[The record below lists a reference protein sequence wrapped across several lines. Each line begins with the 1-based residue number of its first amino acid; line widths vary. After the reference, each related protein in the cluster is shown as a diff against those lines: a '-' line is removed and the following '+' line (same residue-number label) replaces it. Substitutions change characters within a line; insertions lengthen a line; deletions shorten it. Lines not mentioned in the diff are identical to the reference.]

1 MKKSFFFLTIVATL
15 VLAFAQDYNVFA
27 KPVTP
32 RGLSYCVLGDK
43 VVVACAWSYSAC
55 GSERACE

>member
-1 MKKSFFFLTIVATL
+1 LTIVATL

-32 RGLSYCVLGDK
+32 RGLSYCVMGDK